1 MRVAA
6 RWPRMTETEV
16 LIVGGGPAGST
27 LARLLKRA
35 GKDVAV
41 MDKAVFPR
49 DKVCAGWVTPAVF
62 EELEIDLE
70 DYARGRVL
78 QPIHG
83 FRTGRIGQKQVQ
95 SDFPGRPA
103 SYGIRR
109 FEFDHYLLQRCGAG
123 LLLGQPFETMRRE
136 PHGWLV
142 NDTVR
147 ARLVV
152 GAGGHFCPVAR
163 FIGAKGSSETAVAA
177 QEIEFE
183 MNPRQRAECPVD
195 GDLPELYFTPDLK
208 GYGWVFRKGD
218 FLNIGLGRE
227 DKHRL
232 SSHVDAFREYLTGI
246 GRIPRDLPG
255 KFKGHAYLL
264 YPHACRPPVAD
275 GIMLVGDAAGLA
287 YVQSG
292 EGIRPAVESALLA
305 AGVILACGG
314 DYSQHRLESYA
325 QALQARFGKRG
336 SPPAASG
343 QTTARARRLLAG
355 WLLRSRWFSRNFL
368 LRRWFLHQQDKPL
381 QVPAAHAAG
390 R

>member
-1 MRVAA
+1 
-6 RWPRMTETEV
+6 MTETDV

-41 MDKAVFPR
+41 MDKAEFPR

-70 DYARGRVL
+70 DYAQGRVL

-83 FRTGRIGQKQVQ
+83 FRTGRIGQRQVQ
-95 SDFPGRPA
+95 SDFPGEPA
-103 SYGIRR
+103 SFGIRR
-109 FEFDHYLLQRCGAG
+109 FEFDHYLLQRCGAE
-123 LLLGQPFETMRRE
+123 LLLGQPFESMRRE
-136 PHGWLV
+136 PDGWLV
-142 NDTVR
+142 NDTVK

-163 FIGAKGSSETAVAA
+163 FAGAKGPSETAVAA

-195 GDLPELYFTPDLK
+195 GDVPELYFTPDLK

-227 DKHRL
+227 DRHRL
-232 SSHVDAFREYLTGI
+232 SAHVEAFRSYLAGI

-275 GIMLVGDAAGLA
+275 GIVLIGDAAGLA

-305 AGVILACGG
+305 AGVILDCGG
-314 DYSQHRLESYA
+314 DYSAERLAPYA
-325 QALQARFGKRG
+325 DALEARFGKRDSQPG
-336 SPPAASG
+336 
-343 QTTARARRLLAG
+343 ARGKMATQARQLLAA
-355 WLLRSRWFSRNFL
+355 WLLKNRWFSRNFVV
-368 LRRWFLHQQDKPL
+368 RRWFLHQQDKPL
-381 QVPAAHAAG
+381 AASAAHVAG
-390 R
+390 NEFC

>member
-1 MRVAA
+1 
-6 RWPRMTETEV
+6 MTDTEV

-27 LARLLKRA
+27 LARVLRRA
-35 GKDVAV
+35 GKSVAV
-41 MDKAVFPR
+41 MDKAEFPR

-62 EELEIDLE
+62 EELEIDRE
-70 DYARGRVL
+70 DYAQGRVL
-78 QPIHG
+78 QAIRG
-83 FRTGRIGQKQVQ
+83 FRTGRIGQRQVQ
-95 SDFPGRPA
+95 SDFSGEPA

-109 FEFDHYLLQRCGAG
+109 YEFDHYLLQRSGAE
-123 LLLGQPFETMRRE
+123 LLLGQAFETMRRE

-163 FIGAKGSSETAVAA
+163 FAGARGPGELAVAA

-183 MNPRQRAECPVD
+183 MNSRQRAECPVD
-195 GDLPELYFTPDLK
+195 GDLPELYFAPDLK

-218 FLNIGLGRE
+218 YLNIGLGRE

-232 SSHVDAFREYLTGI
+232 SAHVEAFRDYLAGA

-275 GIMLVGDAAGLA
+275 GIVLIGDAAGLA

-305 AGVILACGG
+305 AGVILDCGG
-314 DYSQHRLESYA
+314 DYTAQRLAPYA
-325 QALQARFGKRG
+325 DALEARFGKRG
-336 SPPAASG
+336 NRPAGNGKMMAQAR
-343 QTTARARRLLAG
+343 QTLAG
-355 WLLRSRWFSRNFL
+355 WLLKSRWFSRNFL
-368 LRRWFLHQQDKPL
+368 IRRWFLHQQDKPIRA
-381 QVPAAHAAG
+381 PATQG
-390 R
+390 TR

>member
-1 MRVAA
+1 MI
-6 RWPRMTETEV
+6 ETEV
-16 LIVGGGPAGST
+16 LIIGGGPAGST
-27 LARLLKRA
+27 LARALTRA
-35 GKDVAV
+35 GIDVAV
-41 MDKAVFPR
+41 MDKAEFPR

-62 EELEIDLE
+62 EELEIDIE

-78 QPIHG
+78 QTIHG
-83 FRTGRIGQKQVQ
+83 FRTGRIGQRQVQ
-95 SDFPGRPA
+95 SDFPGEPA

-109 FEFDHYLLQRCGAG
+109 CEFDHYLLQRSGAR
-123 LLLGQPFETMRRE
+123 LLLGQAFETMQSE
-136 PHGWLV
+136 TGGWRV

-163 FIGAKGSSETAVAA
+163 FIGAKGQSETAVAA

-183 MNPRQRAECPVD
+183 MNPRQKAECRVD

-218 FLNIGLGRE
+218 YLNIGLGRE

-232 SSHVDAFREYLTGI
+232 SAHVEAFREFLANA

-264 YPHACRPPVAD
+264 YPHARRAPVAD
-275 GIMLVGDAAGLA
+275 GVLLIGDAAGLA
-287 YVQSG
+287 YAQSG

-305 AGVILACGG
+305 AAVILNCGG
-314 DYSQHRLESYA
+314 DYSAPALRPYTDALES
-325 QALQARFGKRG
+325 RFGKRD
-336 SPPAASG
+336 
-343 QTTARARRLLAG
+343 ARPVADAKTIGRTRQLLAG
-355 WLLRSRWFSRNFL
+355 WLLKSRWFSRNL
-368 LRRWFLHQQDKPL
+368 LIRRWFLHQQDKPL
-381 QVPAAHAAG
+381 PIPAVPG
-390 R
+390 VR